1 MSKISGSHD
10 AKSKQQNA
18 AAAAANEMNQDLTFE
33 FPFKIPFFK
42 NKMVFISCSY
52 SHAIAVSDKGVAYG
66 WGSNE
71 YYQLGLGYH
80 CKYNYIPS
88 KIQGALE
95 TKRIVM
101 STCSN
106 KFSGLLTDKGEIWT
120 FGTSDSGAL
129 GHE

>member
-1 MSKISGSHD
+1 M
-10 AKSKQQNA
+10 
-18 AAAAANEMNQDLTFE
+18 
-33 FPFKIPFFK
+33 
-42 NKMVFISCSY
+42 
-52 SHAIAVSDKGVAYG
+52 AYG

-71 YYQLGLGYH
+71 YYQLGLGYN
-80 CKYNYIPS
+80 CKYNYIPT

-106 KFSGLLTDKGEIWT
+106 KFSGLLTDKGEVWT

-129 GHE
+129 GHEIKTYYVVNEPKMINDIPPMIFLTSGP